1 MCNQLIQGKFLNLI
15 LCCFICNFF
24 CFCFKNSNQRN
35 RTHIIIWYY
44 ICTRSG
50 GKSSSSSSMSSPE
63 RRPSECVWCEYVR
76 ILCVFVCMCNCE
88 WIGAVESNNNDRRKR
103 WRRRRRE
110 RERKKN
116 VGKENIWHTQHQY
129 SIFLYE
135 FSVLILCTNVWMYPV
150 CGGTPLLCAW
160 RNMDIFQS
168 SWYYLTIVRS
178 VRLCTTK
185 TASCLFVSISGVC
198 DIYHSCVVCISLCL
212 FRLSFLFY
220 LLCATD
226 IYIYTHS
233 DFFFYY
239 FHYYFTSLL
248 SVSVLHSE
256 CVMRMFVSTYLF
268 HQWSSG
274 VTCCLLVLLVLCNN
288 IISCVST

>member
-1 MCNQLIQGKFLNLI
+1 MHTQWWKIVVVVVDVVARTETKRVCVVRICANLV
-15 LCCFICNFF
+15 
-24 CFCFKNSNQRN
+24 CFCVYVQLWMDWRCGIKQQRP
-35 RTHIIIWYY
+35 TKKMK
-44 ICTRSG
+44 TEE
-50 GKSSSSSSMSSPE
+50 K
-63 RRPSECVWCEYVR
+63 
-76 ILCVFVCMCNCE
+76 
-88 WIGAVESNNNDRRKR
+88 
-103 WRRRRRE
+103 RE
-110 RERKKN
+110 REREKN